1 MRKIAVIA
9 VIAAI
14 LLAVFL
20 AGNNGKSTVIGG
32 ADVPTGI
39 YVQE

>member
-20 AGNNGKSTVIGG
+20 AGNTGKSTVIGG
-32 ADVPTGI
+32 ADGPTGRD
-39 YVQE
+39 VQ